1 MAEADK
7 VVHTAVHMAG
17 HLAEGMVDN
26 PQQNQFQAVQL
37 QVVDIHHIQGVL
49 MQVGDMTLP
58 VPNKEVVLILEL
70 VDNLSDEYVKSVTA
84 LIISESTTTTKKINS
99 PPFGGALGSYICELS

>member
-7 VVHTAVHMAG
+7 VVHTAVHTAG

-26 PQQNQFQAVQL
+26 PQQNQYQAVQL
-37 QVVDIHHIQGVL
+37 QVVDIHHIQSVL

-58 VPNKEVVLILEL
+58 VQNKEVVLILEL

-84 LIISESTTTTKKINS
+84 LIISESTTNKINS